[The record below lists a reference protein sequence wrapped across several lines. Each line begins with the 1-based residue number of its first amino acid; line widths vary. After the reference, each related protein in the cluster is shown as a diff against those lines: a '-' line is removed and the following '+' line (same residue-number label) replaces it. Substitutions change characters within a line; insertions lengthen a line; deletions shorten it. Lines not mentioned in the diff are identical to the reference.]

1 MSSFFSF
8 FRLAD
13 LVLGSVLLDR
23 LGVRMLEVERLL
35 AGPGLV
41 TPVLR
46 DPFLDMDTELLE
58 ALELDLL
65 RFSFELLGCCCLLPI
80 LGSVAVTPDL
90 AVFRTL
96 RIFSA
101 DL

>member
-1 MSSFFSF
+1 MSSFLSF
-8 FRLAD
+8 FRLVD

-23 LGVRMLEVERLL
+23 LGARMLEVERLL

-41 TPVLR
+41 TPVR
-46 DPFLDMDTELLE
+46 IDPFLDMDTELRE

-65 RFSFELLGCCCLLPI
+65 RFSLELVGCCLLPI